1 MQTLRTLKAL
11 ERERLV
17 VADPRLAEA
26 AEAMAIAITPEML
39 GLIDRADP
47 ADPIARQFVPSTAET
62 EISAD
67 ELADPI
73 GDESRSPVKGIVHR
87 YPDRVLLKPLHV
99 CPVYCRFCFRREKVG
114 PGGEALSAA
123 ELDAAVAYIRA
134 RPEIWEVILTGGD
147 PLMLAPRR
155 LAKLIAAL
163 DAIDHVG
170 VIRVHS
176 RVPIVD
182 PSRVTDELLAALKPR
197 RAALWFAV
205 HCNHA
210 RELGTAARGALAR
223 LADAGIPLM
232 GQTVLLA
239 GVNDD
244 VETLEALM
252 RALVRCR
259 VKPYYLHHPDL
270 VRGTGHF
277 RVSVERGQA
286 LMKALRGRLSGLGQ
300 PTYVLDVPGGHGK
313 VPIGPGY
320 LGDDPDALPGAL
332 LVEDAF
338 GGRHRYPR

>member
-1 MQTLRTLKAL
+1 MQTLRTLEAL
-11 ERERLV
+11 EREGLLTP
-17 VADPRLAEA
+17 DPRLVA
-26 AEAMAIAITPEML
+26 AARSMAIAVTPEML
-39 GLIDRADP
+39 ALIDRNDP
-47 ADPIARQFVPSTAET
+47 ARDPIARQFVPSAAET
-62 EISAD
+62 EVSDA

-73 GDESRSPVKGIVHR
+73 GDEARSPVKGIVHR

-123 ELDAAVAYIRA
+123 ELEAALAYIRA

-155 LAKLIAAL
+155 LAGLIAAL
-163 DAIDHVG
+163 DAIGHLG
-170 VIRVHS
+170 VLRIHS

-182 PSRVTDELLAALKPR
+182 PARVTDELVAALKPR
-197 RAALWFAV
+197 RAALWFGV
-205 HCNHA
+205 HCNHP
-210 RELGTAARGALAR
+210 RELAPATRAALAR
-223 LADAGIPLM
+223 LADSGIPLL

-239 GVNDD
+239 GINDD
-244 VETLEALM
+244 VEILDQLM
-252 RALVRCR
+252 RALVTAR

-277 RVSVERGQA
+277 RVSIERGQA
-286 LMKALRGRLSGLGQ
+286 LMKALRGRLSGLAQ

-313 VPIGPGY
+313 VPIGPAY
-320 LGDDPDALPGAL
+320 LGDDPGAL

-338 GGRHRYPR
+338 GGRHRYPC

>member
-1 MQTLRTLKAL
+1 MPTLHTLEAL
-11 ERERLV
+11 QREGLLTPDRALATA
-17 VADPRLAEA
+17 AD
-26 AEAMAIAITPEML
+26 AMAIAVTPEML
-39 GLIDRADP
+39 ALIDRGDP
-47 ADPIARQFVPSTAET
+47 DDPIARQFVPSAAET
-62 EISAD
+62 EIAPD

-73 GDESRSPVKGIVHR
+73 GDAARSPVKGIVHR

-114 PGGEALSAA
+114 PGGEALSAD
-123 ELDAAVAYIRA
+123 ELAAALAYIRE
-134 RPEIWEVILTGGD
+134 RPAIWEVILTGGD

-155 LAKLIAAL
+155 LAELVAAL

-170 VIRVHS
+170 VVRVHS
-176 RVPIVD
+176 RVPVVD
-182 PSRVTDELLAALKPR
+182 PARVTDALVDAVKPR
-197 RAALWFAV
+197 RAALWLAV

-210 RELGTAARGALAR
+210 RELAPAARAALAR
-223 LADAGIPLM
+223 LADAGIPLL

-244 VETLEALM
+244 VDTLDALM
-252 RALVRCR
+252 RALVTAR

-277 RVSVERGQA
+277 RVSIERGQE
-286 LMKALRGRLSGLGQ
+286 LMRRLRSRLSGLAQ

-313 VPIGPGY
+313 VPVGPSYLSGY
-320 LGDDPDALPGAL
+320 RGDDPDAL

-338 GGRHRYPR
+338 GGRHRYPS